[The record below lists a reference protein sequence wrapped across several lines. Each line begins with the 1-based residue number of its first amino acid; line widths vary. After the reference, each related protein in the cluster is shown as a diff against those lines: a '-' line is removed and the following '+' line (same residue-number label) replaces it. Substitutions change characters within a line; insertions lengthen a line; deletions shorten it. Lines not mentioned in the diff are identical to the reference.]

1 METNKPVID
10 LAALLEEVNEMIEEK
25 LILEGNKENW
35 NENFWNC
42 KS

>member
-1 METNKPVID
+1 
-10 LAALLEEVNEMIEEK
+10 MIEEK

-42 KS
+42 KN

>member
-1 METNKPVID
+1 
-10 LAALLEEVNEMIEEK
+10 MIEEK
-25 LILEGNKENW
+25 QILEGIKENW

>member
-1 METNKPVID
+1 
-10 LAALLEEVNEMIEEK
+10 MIEEK